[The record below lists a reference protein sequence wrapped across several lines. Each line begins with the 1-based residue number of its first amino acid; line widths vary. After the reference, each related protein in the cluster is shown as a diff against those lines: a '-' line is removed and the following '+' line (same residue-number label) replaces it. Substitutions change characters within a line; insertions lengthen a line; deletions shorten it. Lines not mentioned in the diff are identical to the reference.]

1 MGLLGKIFKKVAESA
16 GDSKKSSNTASSAE
30 IESLNKEIEDDLEQ
44 LRKDSDELHKKMRKL
59 PNKGRPKIWK

>member
-30 IESLNKEIEDDLEQ
+30 IESLNKEIEDDLEE
-44 LRKDSDELHKKMRKL
+44 LRKDREALNKKLAKL
-59 PNKGRPKIWK
+59 PKL

>member
-30 IESLNKEIEDDLEQ
+30 IGSLNKEIEKDLEQ
-44 LRKDSDELHKKMRKL
+44 LRKDQKALQKKMKGQRRKLHK
-59 PNKGRPKIWK
+59 